1 MIDAM
6 PSLPADTR
14 PDAPLNR
21 PERERPE
28 PDDTPG
34 EAAAAAP
41 NAATDPSDA
50 ALEKALS
57 EQQWRSAALTCA
69 RQHGP
74 AIGRLCL
81 AMLGDRALAEEAA
94 QDTLLAAYQS
104 FPSYRREAPVRA
116 WLLGIARKKCLRL
129 REQRQR
135 QLQWVAESPPP
146 ATDAEA
152 LLLEKHRAER
162 ARAALAEI
170 RPTEREALLLRYQSG
185 LSYEAI
191 ASVCAVDT
199 AAARKR
205 VSRGLWRLRTLITQS
220 DEERGGSS
228 PKQSKHEENT

>member
-21 PERERPE
+21 PELERHE

-34 EAAAAAP
+34 ETVAAAP
-41 NAATDPSDA
+41 NAAADPSDA
-50 ALEKALS
+50 ELEQALGK
-57 EQQWRSAALTCA
+57 QQWRSAALTCA

-81 AMLGDRALAEEAA
+81 AMLGERALAEEAA

-135 QLQWVAESPPP
+135 QLQWVAEPPPP

-220 DEERGGSS
+220 DEDRANT
-228 PKQSKHEENT
+228 PKQSKHEENP